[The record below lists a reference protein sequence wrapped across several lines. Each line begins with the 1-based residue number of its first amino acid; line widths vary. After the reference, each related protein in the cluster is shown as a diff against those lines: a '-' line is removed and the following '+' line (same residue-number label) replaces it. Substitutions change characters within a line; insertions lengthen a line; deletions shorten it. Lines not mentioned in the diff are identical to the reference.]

1 MSCAYMKLNHF
12 YVAVQ
17 ACDEIIRLTD
27 LSAESFFRRSQARTY
42 NLKSSYSDL
51 DLAEVDIKTA
61 LEKKPEEKKYKDHLE
76 ILRRRKEEK
85 LEEDRKFVREMVE
98 YARRSLE
105 LKKQKEITVS
115 ATLLET
121 PREIKIMRTIKEKYA
136 DCMEFFRDTDDNK
149 QVLLTVE
156 EFNKFSK
163 TSYQK
168 MMKYYNFNPAN
179 IEPQLLEVLPEET
192 KELLNDE
199 AIVQEINSLKVKE
212 ALMLFGEG
220 FINFD
225 LFKYATELV
234 FKEEKKR
241 KKALEKKQKEM
252 GGLKHKTPSTS
263 YGKMAVYGFVV
274 SILMY
279 VLWNWMMRKFFWR
292 DREENMFGR
301 KPGF

>member
-1 MSCAYMKLNHF
+1 L
-12 YVAVQ
+12 AVQ

-42 NLKSSYSDL
+42 NLRSTYSDFN
-51 DLAEVDIKTA
+51 LAEADIKTA
-61 LEKKPEEKKYKDHLE
+61 LEKKPEEKKYQNHLE
-76 ILRRRKEEK
+76 ILRKRKEEK
-85 LEEDRKFVREMVE
+85 LEEDKKFVEKMVE
-98 YARRSLE
+98 YAKRSLE
-105 LKKQKEITVS
+105 LKKQKEIAMN

-121 PREIKIMRTIKEKYA
+121 PREIKIMRLIKKKYA

-149 QVLLTVE
+149 QVLLTVN

-168 MMKYYNFNPAN
+168 MMKYYKFNPSN
-179 IEPQLLEVLPEET
+179 LEPQLLKVLPEEIR
-192 KELLNDE
+192 ELLKDE
-199 AIVQEINSLKVKE
+199 AIVQEINNLKVKE

-225 LFKYATELV
+225 LFKYATELI
-234 FKEEKKR
+234 FKEEKKK

-252 GGLKHKTPSTS
+252 TRAKDKNPSVS
-263 YGKMAVYGFVV
+263 YTKMAIYGFLV
-274 SILMY
+274 SIVIY
-279 VLWNWMMRKFFWR
+279 VAWNWVMHKFFWG
-292 DREENMFGR
+292 DKDENMFGR